1 MLQDFFKLVQYI
13 ENSAT
18 ALRCLG
24 PPQIVVILLRM
35 TFIIGQTFFIFKSH
49 KVRQVRIGAGIIK
62 SYAEKRLQVALLSQ
76 RGRAML
82 CVCQ

>member
-49 KVRQVRIGAGIIK
+49 KVRQDWC
-62 SYAEKRLQVALLSQ
+62 ELALELL
-76 RGRAML
+76 RAMQKS
-82 CVCQ
+82 VYK